1 MQLMVQNRDAAWPV
15 RRAQERRGAVSMKAA
30 EDAQA
35 QAAAFTRVRQA
46 VMSQFSRH
54 AFHKVGIRDVAREA
68 GCGIAALYKIAET
81 KDQLLTLCL
90 APDFEARASRLRAA
104 SRREVGTR
112 DRLRACI
119 AELVRFDLDRPDF
132 AQIVR
137 VNTPACLVRDAEH
150 GAGAEGVIEE
160 ILTRGAHDGSV
171 RTDLTPQAIAAL
183 VCALSD
189 GALGRWAQTGRGTT
203 PLQGEGLARE
213 RADMV
218 WAVIWPAVSSA

>member
-1 MQLMVQNRDAAWPV
+1 MQLMVQNKDAAWPV
-15 RRAQERRGAVSMKAA
+15 RRAHERRRAASINGA
-30 EDAQA
+30 EDVQA

-46 VMSQFSRH
+46 VLSQFSRH
-54 AFHKVGIRDVAREA
+54 AFHKVGIREVARVA

-81 KDQLLTLCL
+81 KDQLLTLSL
-90 APDFEARASRLRAA
+90 APDFQARASRLREA

-119 AELVRFDLDRPDF
+119 GELVRFDLDRPDF

-137 VNTPACLVRDAEH
+137 VNTPACLVRDAED
-150 GAGAEGVIEE
+150 GAGAEGVIKE

-171 RTDLTPQAIAAL
+171 RTDLTPHAIASL

-189 GALGRWAQTGRGTT
+189 GALGRWAQTDRDAT
-203 PLQGEGLARE
+203 PLLSERLAKE